1 VPQQYK
7 VIAPANNRDEQ
18 SHTYNLLTTI
28 KEFNETAESVDR
40 SPHAPQQIETQ
51 SDQEEVQLSSEHT
64 DHLV

>member
-40 SPHAPQQIETQ
+40 SPHALQQIETQ
-51 SDQEEVQLSSEHT
+51 SDQEEV
-64 DHLV
+64 